1 MSERFLDKIF
11 QAFED
16 VAVQQ
21 EQSAPIVPA
30 DGDDMTWNED
40 TLPSDTAMASE
51 SALSQIWDD
60 DDELEDDG
68 YLALFIE
75 VRAQKQMIDRLQN
88 EMAGLAAQVVELR
101 ERMDRNEA
109 DS

>member
-1 MSERFLDKIF
+1 MSERFLDKLF

-16 VAVQQ
+16 TAVEQQ
-21 EQSAPIVPA
+21 QAAPIVTPV
-30 DGDDMTWNED
+30 DGDDMTWDED
-40 TLPSDTAMASE
+40 TLSKDTAIASE

-88 EMAGLAAQVVELR
+88 EVAGLAAQVVELR
-101 ERMDRNEA
+101 ERLDR
-109 DS
+109 